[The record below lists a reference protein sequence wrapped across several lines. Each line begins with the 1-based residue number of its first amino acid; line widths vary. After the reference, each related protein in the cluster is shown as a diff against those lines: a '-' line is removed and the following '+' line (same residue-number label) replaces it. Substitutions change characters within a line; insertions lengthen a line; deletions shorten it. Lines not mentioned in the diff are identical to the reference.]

1 MAKITAYKFVNPGVV
16 GTSKEPAVRATS
28 AQLLATNRVG
38 ASVEGLANVIADINQ
53 NNLVITN
60 FFKTQSEIS
69 KKNLRLERDRAAEQ
83 KQEKAKLRLASYRD
97 KRAEKNKEDLDKT
110 DDVKKD
116 GEGFLGWA
124 DSFFAP
130 FVNIFKDIAAI
141 MIAKGVTDFLKDE
154 TKQKEI
160 QDFFRKTF
168 EVGEVIYNFF
178 DGQVKGFLDGW
189 KKLNDPNGDFLT
201 KLGGLGD
208 MLKGIVLLKYL
219 MNPFSLIDD
228 IFSIIDGIGT
238 FFNKK
243 AKGQLDLDGKPKK
256 TDAQLKKMG
265 LNDDQ
270 IKAYRKAREGGAT
283 AAQALQQ
290 AKKVKPKPNIFQ
302 RGANVV
308 GGFISDAQ
316 KKLMAT
322 ARSTWGLVSETS
334 QKLYAQLG
342 EAARKQWE
350 SMVGL
355 GKRLAT
361 KSTQVASSVGNKF
374 GDAAKWVKEGTLKL
388 ADDAA
393 KAVQNRILGPVFE
406 FIRPLTDKL
415 KLIAGKIQDVLFGTP
430 LGKQAARA
438 LAERGLFPVLDN
450 LGPLTK
456 KLGGKAIPILGGL
469 VNLLFAYDRFQ
480 GGDPFGGLLEA
491 ISAGFDLAGLVPGG
505 QFGPPI
511 SMGIDAYMLA
521 RDFVPGIQQGEEALL
536 NMIPGAQEVGN
547 QMKALGNKLPPL
559 SGLLSAIGIG
569 GGPEPEGKAIG
580 GIVNPTPKT
589 NPSTQP
595 GGYAADTGLDI
606 IGKTGDPI
614 VAPVSGT
621 LEYAERGHV
630 AQMGQDSDPRKPGI
644 QDQHS
649 FRIKLDKPFTYAG
662 KKVNFAYGTHL
673 AELHQGVKDK
683 SGIHVKAGTL
693 MGTMG
698 VANNVPHLHLGFVE
712 DRAQNRFLNFKE
724 LKALFKGAPSPEVS
738 DTSGM
743 ITGTTSSSDTA
754 TSQSFIPAMPEFK
767 SPADAAKFM
776 IDELGKL
783 FGAPKKATDDLAA
796 AFDPNVNL
804 NVAPKTTIGNMDF
817 SKIFAMEENLDIVP
831 VSFSVAE
838 PIYLPMPINSGDKT
852 INVFKSPLLSN

>member
-342 EAARKQWE
+342 EAARKQW
-350 SMVGL
+350 
-355 GKRLAT
+355 
-361 KSTQVASSVGNKF
+361 
-374 GDAAKWVKEGTLKL
+374 
-388 ADDAA
+388 
-393 KAVQNRILGPVFE
+393 
-406 FIRPLTDKL
+406 
-415 KLIAGKIQDVLFGTP
+415 
-430 LGKQAARA
+430 
-438 LAERGLFPVLDN
+438 
-450 LGPLTK
+450 
-456 KLGGKAIPILGGL
+456 
-469 VNLLFAYDRFQ
+469 
-480 GGDPFGGLLEA
+480 
-491 ISAGFDLAGLVPGG
+491 
-505 QFGPPI
+505 
-511 SMGIDAYMLA
+511 
-521 RDFVPGIQQGEEALL
+521 
-536 NMIPGAQEVGN
+536 
-547 QMKALGNKLPPL
+547 
-559 SGLLSAIGIG
+559 
-569 GGPEPEGKAIG
+569 
-580 GIVNPTPKT
+580 
-589 NPSTQP
+589 
-595 GGYAADTGLDI
+595 
-606 IGKTGDPI
+606 
-614 VAPVSGT
+614 
-621 LEYAERGHV
+621 
-630 AQMGQDSDPRKPGI
+630 
-644 QDQHS
+644 
-649 FRIKLDKPFTYAG
+649 
-662 KKVNFAYGTHL
+662 
-673 AELHQGVKDK
+673 
-683 SGIHVKAGTL
+683 
-693 MGTMG
+693 
-698 VANNVPHLHLGFVE
+698 
-712 DRAQNRFLNFKE
+712 
-724 LKALFKGAPSPEVS
+724 
-738 DTSGM
+738 
-743 ITGTTSSSDTA
+743 
-754 TSQSFIPAMPEFK
+754 
-767 SPADAAKFM
+767 
-776 IDELGKL
+776 
-783 FGAPKKATDDLAA
+783 
-796 AFDPNVNL
+796 
-804 NVAPKTTIGNMDF
+804 
-817 SKIFAMEENLDIVP
+817 
-831 VSFSVAE
+831 
-838 PIYLPMPINSGDKT
+838 
-852 INVFKSPLLSN
+852 